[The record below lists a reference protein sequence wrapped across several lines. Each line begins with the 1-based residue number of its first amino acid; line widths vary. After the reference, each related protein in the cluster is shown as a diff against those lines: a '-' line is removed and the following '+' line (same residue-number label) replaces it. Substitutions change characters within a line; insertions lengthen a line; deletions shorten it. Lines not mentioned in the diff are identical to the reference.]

1 MVEICRDII
10 DIKGAG
16 FGVEDEMAQ
25 LVVRKL
31 DDDVKARL
39 RVRAA
44 RHGHSMEEEVREILT
59 AAVVEEDLPG
69 EGLGTRIA
77 RRFAAVGG
85 VPFEIEELR
94 FGSLRAATFDGF
106 EESEDDGT
114 VDDHPRYE
122 RALRPHEPD
131 SSRHRG
137 GVARPP
143 GEERDLDHRGDS
155 V

>member
-1 MVEICRDII
+1 
-10 DIKGAG
+10 
-16 FGVEDEMAQ
+16 MAQ

-31 DDDVKARL
+31 NDDVKERL
-39 RVRAA
+39 RIRAA
-44 RHGHSMEEEVREILT
+44 RHGQSMEEEVREILT

-94 FGSLRAATFDGF
+94 FGPVQAATFGGF
-106 EESEDDGT
+106 EEDDDDG
-114 VDDHPRYE
+114 VVEDRPRYE
-122 RALRPHEPD
+122 RALRLDESEP
-131 SSRHRG
+131 SGRSG
-137 GVARPP
+137 GVARPS
-143 GEERDLDHRGDS
+143 GEERDLDHSGDG